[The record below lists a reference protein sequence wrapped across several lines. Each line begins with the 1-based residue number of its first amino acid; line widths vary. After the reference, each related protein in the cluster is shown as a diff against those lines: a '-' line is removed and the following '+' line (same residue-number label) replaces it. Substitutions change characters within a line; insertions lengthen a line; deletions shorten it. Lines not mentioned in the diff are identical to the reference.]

1 MLERR
6 IAEVR
11 TASFTMTSLADVAY
25 VGAPVV
31 DN

>member
-11 TASFTMTSLADVAY
+11 TASFTMTSPVDVAY
-25 VGAPVV
+25 VGVPVV
-31 DN
+31 DY